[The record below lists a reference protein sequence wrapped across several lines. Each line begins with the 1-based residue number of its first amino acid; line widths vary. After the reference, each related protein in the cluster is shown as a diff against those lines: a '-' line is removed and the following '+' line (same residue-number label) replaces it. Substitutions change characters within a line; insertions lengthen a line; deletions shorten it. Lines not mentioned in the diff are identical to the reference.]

1 MVGTTAALTGVLPN
15 PCSREATFPLRTHAE
30 GMEPHR
36 AEITLVRAELDARGL
51 HTGTS
56 LSRKVSQGSQ
66 LRIRRGVYVE
76 SQSWSAALPSHRYNA
91 SMAAVALAG
100 SAGVFCRES
109 ALILHGLPLLKL
121 PSEVHLRTLHRSQ
134 VGVHRTPGRLSYPTR
149 LHEPPLP
156 RGVTRAQ
163 LRAALAAG
171 SVGALASENAGVLGL
186 GVLAPGAPDPAASRC
201 EPLTDGSPAGFAR
214 QILTPDCLRSFTADH
229 AGLIVSVE
237 PLPLAL
243 LDTVPR
249 MPFDQAV
256 VVLDAALARMAEA
269 GVSVDEALHC
279 WWPYLR
285 GSRLQKNWTRAV
297 VFADPRAASVGESLS
312 RVRISEFGFQAPEL
326 QNCLWVEGRQYWV
339 DFEWDG
345 IVGEFDGRHKY
356 LRSQELFGIS
366 AEEALYREKRRED
379 AIRSTGRRVVRWSW
393 DDLYHPH
400 ALRDRLTRFGVPR
413 A

>member
-1 MVGTTAALTGVLPN
+1 
-15 PCSREATFPLRTHAE
+15 
-30 GMEPHR
+30 MEPHR

-134 VGVHRTPGRLSYPTR
+134 VGVHRTPERLSYPTR

-163 LRAALAAG
+163 LRATLAAG
-171 SVGALASENAGVLGL
+171 SAGALASENAGVLGP
-186 GVLAPGAPDPAASRC
+186 GVLGQGAPGAAASPG
-201 EPLTDGSPAGFAR
+201 EPLIDGSPAGFAR

-243 LDTVPR
+243 LDTVPGC
-249 MPFDQAV
+249 P
-256 VVLDAALARMAEA
+256 
-269 GVSVDEALHC
+269 SI
-279 WWPYLR
+279 
-285 GSRLQKNWTRAV
+285 RL
-297 VFADPRAASVGESLS
+297 
-312 RVRISEFGFQAPEL
+312 
-326 QNCLWVEGRQYWV
+326 
-339 DFEWDG
+339 
-345 IVGEFDGRHKY
+345 
-356 LRSQELFGIS
+356 
-366 AEEALYREKRRED
+366 
-379 AIRSTGRRVVRWSW
+379 SW
-393 DDLYHPH
+393 C
-400 ALRDRLTRFGVPR
+400 
-413 A
+413 